1 MRQRHYT
8 YLLLLAAVLTV
19 AACSTDG
26 DAGGA
31 TDGGRIAIEVR
42 ADVVGATR
50 GTSASHLNATG
61 TQFTAGTLV
70 DLFVTQSALPTGSST
85 ATDYNGRKQN
95 LKADGSGGFTWHAT
109 TDNDRTGAHVP
120 HYWPSQGNSLTFY
133 AYYPANK
140 VTGPITSASG
150 SQELSVATDQGA
162 ADAAEKEDL
171 LFGKPAANPVFSP
184 IITQETYATTP
195 SRSGVVPLTFTHS
208 LSKVVVRIKPDGSSI
223 GNGTAG
229 GPTTG
234 DHVNG
239 YGYDTFGHDLFTDAT
254 LTLGSSDMQDHY
266 SLALTTGEATA
277 TGSANQTFTLKKS
290 TDPVP
295 ATDGGYQTYYCIIP
309 PGQALSDKQITLA
322 LSTGIKVKYTIPGDI
337 TAAAAGTVYT
347 YSLTVGLYE
356 LTATNTITDWEG
368 VETGVNDQPFVI
380 HE

>member
-1 MRQRHYT
+1 M
-8 YLLLLAAVLTV
+8 
-19 AACSTDG
+19 
-26 DAGGA
+26 
-31 TDGGRIAIEVR
+31 
-42 ADVVGATR
+42 
-50 GTSASHLNATG
+50 
-61 TQFTAGTLV
+61 
-70 DLFVTQSALPTGSST
+70 
-85 ATDYNGRKQN
+85 
-95 LKADGSGGFTWHAT
+95 
-109 TDNDRTGAHVP
+109 
-120 HYWPSQGNSLTFY
+120 
-133 AYYPANK
+133 
-140 VTGPITSASG
+140 
-150 SQELSVATDQGA
+150 
-162 ADAAEKEDL
+162 
-171 LFGKPAANPVFSP
+171 
-184 IITQETYATTP
+184 
-195 SRSGVVPLTFTHS
+195 VPLTFTHS

-309 PGQALSDKQITLA
+309 PGQALSGKQITLT
-322 LSTGIKVKYTIPGDI
+322 LSTDIKVELKYSIPGSI
-337 TAAAAGTVYT
+337 TAEAGKVYT

-356 LTATNTITDWEG
+356 LTATNTITDWKD
-368 VETGVNDQPFVI
+368 VDTGVKDQPFVI